1 MNETTI
7 APESVTA
14 DAPQETVSERPARRP
29 RVALEPLESGL
40 ASRYYTDPAVADLE
54 QQRIFDRTWQLVGHI
69 TDLPNPGSRIVGMI
83 GRKEVVVV
91 RTEDGDI
98 RAHLNTCRHRGTRL
112 VAGPGEEKALRCPY
126 HGWTYHLDG
135 SLVGAP
141 ENRTIPCLD
150 KAKLSLFAARAE
162 VFCGLIFVNLDSS
175 AAPLAP
181 QLEGIRPLLERYL
194 GGDMEPFGEARIHIN
209 NSDHTQDSNWK
220 VAVDNYLEGYH
231 VPVAH
236 PGLMRLLD
244 YKRYSVETTDTY
256 VTYDAPLREKASDN
270 WAERLYQRLVRP
282 MPGLDEDDHRVF
294 RYIAIYPNTVIDLY
308 PDHVLLWKMNP
319 AGVDRVDVPGTYL
332 RRKDCDTRTRVAQ
345 KLNLYISQI
354 TNHEDE
360 DLVQRM
366 QIGLGNTDFEPGPLS
381 MREKGVAWFAG
392 RIRADLAD
400 GLDHPDAGLPKE
412 RDR

>member
-1 MNETTI
+1 MNETTL
-7 APESVTA
+7 APEGSNAETSP
-14 DAPQETVSERPARRP
+14 DAPETPRRRSRPALES
-29 RVALEPLESGL
+29 LEPGL
-40 ASRYYTDPAVADLE
+40 ASHYYTDPAVAQLE
-54 QQRIFDRTWQLVGHI
+54 QQHIFDRTWQLVGHV
-69 TDLPNPGSRIVGMI
+69 TDLPNPGSRIVGTI

-91 RTEDGDI
+91 RAEDGEI

-135 SLVGAP
+135 TLVGAP

-150 KAKLSLFAARAE
+150 KTKLSLFPAQTE
-162 VFCGLIFVNLDSS
+162 VLCGLIFVNLDP
-175 AAPLAP
+175 AATPLAP

-194 GGDMEPFGEARIHIN
+194 GDEGDEMEPFGAARIHLHDPRHIQN
-209 NSDHTQDSNWK
+209 SNWK

-244 YKRYSVETTDTY
+244 YKRYSVETNGIY
-256 VTYDAPLREKASDN
+256 AVYDAPLRDKPSDN
-270 WAERLYQRLVRP
+270 WAERLYQRLIRP
-282 MPGLDEDDHRVF
+282 MPGLAEESDHRVF

-319 AGVDRVDVPGTYL
+319 CGVDRVGVPGTYL
-332 RRKDCDTRTRVAQ
+332 RRKDCDTRTRIAQ
-345 KLNLYISQI
+345 RLNLHVGKV

-360 DLVQRM
+360 ELVQRM
-366 QIGLGNTDFEPGPLS
+366 QIGMGNTHFEPGPLS
-381 MREKGVAWFAG
+381 LREAGVAWFAG
-392 RIRADLAD
+392 RIRADLGD
-400 GLDHPDAGLPKE
+400 VNTGPEQESG
-412 RDR
+412 R